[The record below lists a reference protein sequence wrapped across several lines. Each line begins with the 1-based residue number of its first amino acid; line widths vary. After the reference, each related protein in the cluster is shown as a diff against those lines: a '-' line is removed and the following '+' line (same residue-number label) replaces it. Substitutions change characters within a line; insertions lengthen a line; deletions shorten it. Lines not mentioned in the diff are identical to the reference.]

1 MKFIISR
8 TSELR
13 SDVPP
18 CDGARKESYK
28 YIDRRTVKSLADARK
43 AKWGAEFFAR
53 GENHREEKSGDCGI
67 ARDLGPRDY
76 WVIEFET
83 LEELLAFQDKHGD
96 LVLGRPLFDLVNG
109 PEREIEIYD
118 GYRE

>member
-8 TSELR
+8 TSEWQDDIPL
-13 SDVPP
+13 
-18 CDGARKESYK
+18 CGGARKESYK
-28 YIDRRTVKSLADARK
+28 FVDRRMVKSLADARK
-43 AKWGAEFFAR
+43 AKWGAEFFAE
-53 GENHREEKSGDCGI
+53 GENHREENSGI

-96 LVLGRPLFDLVNG
+96 LVLRRPLFDLVNG
-109 PEREIEIYD
+109 PEWEIEIYD
-118 GYRE
+118 DYRE